1 MTDGPAAPVPADP
14 AAPGWLLV
22 TAVAA
27 GGAVGAV
34 VRYGV
39 SRWAVGRFPEHAW
52 LGTLAVNLAGCFL
65 IGAATYAAAEKGT
78 LSPAARAAVIS
89 GFLGGLTTFST
100 FGLEAVALGRGAG
113 GRGGGGAGGGERRRR
128 AGSGV
133 ARPTAGGGVLGVKTF
148 PRS

>member
-14 AAPGWLLV
+14 AGPGWLLV
-22 TAVAA
+22 SAVAV

-39 SRWAVGRFPEHAW
+39 GRWAVGRFPEHAW

-65 IGAATYAAAEKGT
+65 IGAASYAAAEKGS
-78 LSPAARAAVIS
+78 LSPAVRAAVIT

-100 FGLEAVALGRGAG
+100 FGLEAVTLGRGAG
-113 GRGGGGAGGGERRRR
+113 LGVATLHVGSNVGGGLTLVWLGRRL
-128 AGSGV
+128 A
-133 ARPTAGGGVLGVKTF
+133 AAVL
-148 PRS
+148 